1 MLIPEAEESNKQQT
15 SLMNAR
21 TLSVTPM
28 NNTHSMELVHSSME
42 NNPVTRYPTLT
53 VNEERMQ
60 RMWELD
66 KQCTGYRLS
75 K

>member
-21 TLSVTPM
+21 TLSVTPV
-28 NNTHSMELVHSSME
+28 NTHSMELVHSSME